1 MKPGT
6 IFRTFK
12 ARDGQKVTLRAPRW
26 SDLDDMLEFI
36 NSLVD
41 ESAPI
46 LKDTKMT
53 REGEVDWL
61 ARLLSRLEKD
71 QIVVVAA
78 EVDGRFVGQSEVS
91 PKMGRSGHVGV
102 LGISLKEGYR
112 GIGIG
117 TELMREVEH
126 QAPRLGIEV
135 ITLDLFASNARGL
148 HLYEKMGYRE
158 VGRVPRGQRNEI
170 KPVFIFFR
178 GPLVKRGCSNDL
190 NDVYNPTI
198 KHSVYEVRCRG

>member
-12 ARDGQKVTLRAPRW
+12 ARDGREVILRAPQW
-26 SDLDDMLEFI
+26 SDLDDMLDFI

-158 VGRVPRGQRNEI
+158 VGRVPRGTIMNGEYIDDVIMAKEI
-170 KPVFIFFR
+170 V
-178 GPLVKRGCSNDL
+178 S
-190 NDVYNPTI
+190 
-198 KHSVYEVRCRG
+198 